1 MNNTLSNT
9 SAPTRFSRF
18 FRRDAAAL
26 DAMRQSLLQEKAALA
41 QQALELK
48 SKMELGRIHE
58 LSPAQLIPNPDQPRK
73 VFSDASLLS
82 LSESILQYG
91 ILQPLTVRP
100 LQPDTAFFD
109 PSTRFA
115 LIAGER
121 RLRAAE
127 LAGLQTVPCIIIDA
141 DAQKSAALALIE
153 NLQREDLN
161 MFEQASAIAALID
174 LYHLTQEQAAKRLSV
189 SQSFVANKLRILRLS
204 QGERDFILQA
214 NLSER
219 HARAFLRISDAD
231 KRRDVIVT
239 VAKHHYNV
247 AQTEEYVE
255 RICTA
260 QNQVKQ
266 KPKSRFILKD
276 IRLFYNT
283 VDQALTLVRRAGI
296 TVKSERKVT
305 ETGVFWTI
313 HIPTVSHTT
322 GLSEPTAE
330 AE

>member
-1 MNNTLSNT
+1 MNDSLATTTPS
-9 SAPTRFSRF
+9 RFSRF
-18 FRRDAAAL
+18 FRRDIAAL
-26 DAMRQSLLQEKAALA
+26 DAMRQNLLQEKAALA

-48 SKMELGRIHE
+48 SKMDLGRIHD
-58 LSPAQLIPNPDQPRK
+58 LSPSQLVPNPDQPRK
-73 VFSDASLLS
+73 VFSDTSLLS
-82 LSESILQYG
+82 LSESIMQYG

-100 LQPDTAFFD
+100 LDSATAFYD

-121 RLRAAE
+121 RLRAAQ
-127 LAGLQTVPCIIIDA
+127 LAGLLTVPCIIIDA

-189 SQSFVANKLRILRLS
+189 SQSFVANKLRMLRLEQS
-204 QGERDFILQA
+204 DRDYILHHG
-214 NLSER
+214 LSER
-219 HARAFLRISDAD
+219 HVRALLRIGEVD
-231 KRRDVIVT
+231 KRRTVMCT
-239 VAKHHYNV
+239 VATRHYNV

-255 RICTA
+255 EICRA
-260 QNQVKQ
+260 EAHPSKQ

-283 VDQALTLVRRAGI
+283 VDQALSLVRRAGI
-296 TVKSERKVT
+296 AVHSERK
-305 ETGVFWTI
+305 ETDGGVCWTI
-313 HIPTVSHTT
+313 RIPDPRSAAPAAK
-322 GLSEPTAE
+322 S
-330 AE
+330 